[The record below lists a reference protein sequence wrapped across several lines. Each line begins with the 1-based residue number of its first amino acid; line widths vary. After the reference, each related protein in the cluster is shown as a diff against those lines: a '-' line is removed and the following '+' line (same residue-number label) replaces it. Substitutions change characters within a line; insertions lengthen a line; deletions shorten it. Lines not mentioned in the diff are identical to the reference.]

1 MNAPSPMETEA
12 PPRAVHVSKP
22 DPETRAVLLTEAEFD
37 QIDNGIGNAQQ
48 LISNAGQAFDYLA
61 TSISCG
67 HLSGDDASLGVLLR
81 MAARALKAAEK
92 EEIAALELVEMKL
105 RVAQLRTNGGVVK
118 CT

>member
-1 MNAPSPMETEA
+1 MNAPSPMETKIHAGKVRVTE
-12 PPRAVHVSKP
+12 P

-37 QIDNGIGNAQQ
+37 QIETGIGNTQQ
-48 LISNAGQAFDYLA
+48 LISDAGEAFDYLA